1 MKLSTIVLL
10 VFVFAGCTTS
20 VKMGD
25 RPANKIE
32 IVDVKNYSLGEPA
45 TAYVGDPIVVRK
57 SYKAVVKK
65 DLYRANND
73 FVLEGGIGSVAIY
86 LDGSAG
92 NTYRIAGT
100 NEKGNP
106 ALAIPNSTLMFGVN
120 ENSQWDQTVM
130 SPSFWSSPVGSGSG
144 YDLLPEDT
152 TFSPVESTT
161 PVSEAGYLNHELV
174 FTGQGA
180 NGINLLYREYTF
192 ENMARSAY
200 TQELVYPLD
209 TDEIRFR
216 NYQIDMV
223 SVSSS
228 EIKYIVNSD

>member
-1 MKLSTIVLL
+1 MPL
-10 VFVFAGCTTS
+10 FRS
-20 VKMGD
+20 VRSNG
-25 RPANKIE
+25 
-32 IVDVKNYSLGEPA
+32 VEP
-45 TAYVGDPIVVRK
+45 
-57 SYKAVVKK
+57 
-65 DLYRANND
+65 NND
-73 FVLEGGIGSVAIY
+73 FLLEGGIGSVTVY

-92 NTYRIAGT
+92 NTFRIVGT

-106 ALAIPNSTLMFGVN
+106 VLAIPNSMLMFGVN
-120 ENSQWDQTVM
+120 ENGQWDQTVM

-144 YDLLPEDT
+144 YDLTPGNT

-161 PVSEAGYLNHELV
+161 PVSEEGYLNHELV

-180 NGINLLYREYTF
+180 NGISLLYREYTF